1 MTNQITCNIV
11 HMIDLL
17 KLSVPFKDEFLT
29 RTTELSGR
37 STAYIDLDE
46 CSRRGLTMSAR
57 SYEYEVRGDLLV
69 TGLTHPYTSLPSSYT
84 SLAFKIW
91 QGAANNDA
99 HIELKCSPAKL
110 LQGHNVF
117 GTECLET
124 CASEMLGTFCGALPE
139 IADMCDIHRTDLE
152 WIDATYSARV
162 NTEHEARQVIDALKH
177 VSNRQLRASTNSKD
191 TTAYWNKSNGKTQAG
206 RHKELKAYLKHPEF
220 QAQLKSLR
228 KQFANGDKSILPLI
242 SVMEDSRLQQFSE
255 NLIRFEGRAKQRF
268 LERMNIPRNLFDAI
282 RYQKK
287 FESENN
293 QSLIQYLWSEMFK
306 DLFEALDG
314 QKMKVYSDE
323 QVLKKLR
330 MAYQRVTPKGN
341 VSYTKAD
348 KIYGFYRRITN
359 EGYQNVYKTMASSTF
374 DRQLKDLMAIGFSKA
389 QLQNM
394 SSDESNIVPL
404 IQVINV
410 DFAQQRPDWYV
421 EPESTYGKL
430 LSLRSVA

>member
-1 MTNQITCNIV
+1 
-11 HMIDLL
+11 MIDLL

-29 RTTELSGR
+29 RTAEISGR

-69 TGLTHPYTSLPSSYT
+69 TGLSHPYTSLASSYT

-91 QGAANNDA
+91 QGASNNDA

-110 LQGHNVF
+110 LQGHNVY
-117 GTECLET
+117 GTEDLET
-124 CASEMLGTFCGALPE
+124 CVSEMLGTFMGALPE
-139 IADMCDIHRTDLE
+139 IAEMCDFRSTSLE
-152 WIDATYSARV
+152 WIDCTYSARV
-162 NTEHEARQVIDALKH
+162 DTESQARQVIDALKH
-177 VSNRQLRASTNSKD
+177 VSNRQLRASTNSND

-206 RHKELKAYLKHPEF
+206 RHKELKAYLKFPEF
-220 QAQLKSLR
+220 MAQLKSLR
-228 KQFANGDKSILPLI
+228 KQYASGDKSQSPLI
-242 SVMEDSRLQQFSE
+242 SVMENDNLQKFAE

-268 LERMNIPRNLFDAI
+268 LERMNIPKNVFDAI
-282 RYQKK
+282 NYQKQ
-287 FESENN
+287 FEKTNK

-323 QVLKKLR
+323 QVLNKLR
-330 MAYQRVTPKGN
+330 IAYQRFTPKGN
-341 VSYTKAD
+341 VSYSKAD

-359 EGYQNVYKTMASSTF
+359 EGYQNVYRTMASSTF
-374 DRQLKDLMAIGFSKA
+374 DRQLKDLMSIGFSKA

-394 SSDESNIVPL
+394 SSDESNVIPL
-404 IQVINV
+404 IQVVNV
-410 DFAQQRPDWYV
+410 DFAQQRPAWYV

-430 LSLRSVA
+430 FELRSVA